1 MMALMLLMLLRY
13 RTHQHTH
20 THTYTQSSYSS
31 QVGCRQGCTFCATGR
46 MGKLRSLSSDEI
58 LAQMFFARK
67 MCRLE
72 PESLPPITNV
82 VFMGMGEPADNAV
95 QVVRAARILTTRGLF
110 QLSANKVTISTV
122 APTPQAFSVLGQAP
136 CVLAWSVHAAN
147 DRLRKKLVPTTR
159 YSMAELREGLMT
171 ALLQRPQQLRTTMIE
186 VALIAGVNDSLQEAD
201 ELADFVRVIMETV
214 QGCKVVVNLIP
225 YNSIDE
231 SSYNYSKPS
240 REAVLAFQRRLQQQ
254 GVFAHERTTRGDDES
269 AACGQLATRKK
280 KAREVKKEQ
289 E

>member
-1 MMALMLLMLLRY
+1 
-13 RTHQHTH
+13 
-20 THTYTQSSYSS
+20 
-31 QVGCRQGCTFCATGR
+31 